1 MFGADAL
8 CCKCLYLHV
17 CVCVRSNFTDWI
29 WPDRPDRLLLQGESM
44 VNFKDYVLFFCPDIR
59 LSSDVHR
66 RPLLLLLY
74 RWSNIILFL
83 ADITWHQHFLAIS
96 TCHCS
101 PGRFPKSWGYP
112 SHHSHHHPFGIGI
125 FHNQTSHFCL
135 FHLPSGKRTKN
146 YGKTPFLMGKSTIS
160 MAFRC
165 SPESGCCTHPN
176 IPWNA
181 TFKKCHLEST
191 IHWNNMFCVH
201 RNFLCPKNILPG
213 SSYMVFLGYC
223 HPSHTGNPYNGEKKI
238 HMKTYRWAC
247 RISGLV

>member
-1 MFGADAL
+1 MGKKTLYCNQSTGL
-8 CCKCLYLHV
+8 CLAQMHSAVNVYICM

-125 FHNQTSHFCL
+125 FHNQPVTFVCSIYPLVNVQKTMEKHHF
-135 FHLPSGKRTKN
+135 
-146 YGKTPFLMGKSTIS
+146 
-160 MAFRC
+160 
-165 SPESGCCTHPN
+165 
-176 IPWNA
+176 
-181 TFKKCHLEST
+181 
-191 IHWNNMFCVH
+191 
-201 RNFLCPKNILPG
+201 
-213 SSYMVFLGYC
+213 
-223 HPSHTGNPYNGEKKI
+223 
-238 HMKTYRWAC
+238 
-247 RISGLV
+247 